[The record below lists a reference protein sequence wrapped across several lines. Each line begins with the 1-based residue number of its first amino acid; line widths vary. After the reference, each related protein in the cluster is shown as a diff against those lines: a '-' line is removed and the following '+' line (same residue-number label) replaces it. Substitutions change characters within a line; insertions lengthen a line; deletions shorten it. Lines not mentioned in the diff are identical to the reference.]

1 MSKVFGMRFLAAVAL
16 LCLLAAAGFAQAN
29 AKKKSYT
36 LHGKIEAVK
45 GSEKR
50 VTVKHDKIE
59 GYMGAMTMDYKVD
72 DDAMLNKLQPGDEIT
87 ATLYEDDYTLYDI
100 RLTRIDDRVLP
111 RAKAK

>member
-1 MSKVFGMRFLAAVAL
+1 MRFLAAMAL

-29 AKKKSYT
+29 AKKKKYT

-45 GSEKR
+45 GSEQK

-72 DDAMLNKLQPGDEIT
+72 DGAMLNQLKPGDEIT

-100 RLTRIDDRVLP
+100 RLTRIDDRVSP
-111 RAKAK
+111 PAKAK

>member
-1 MSKVFGMRFLAAVAL
+1 MSKAFAMRFLAATAL
-16 LCLLAAAGFAQAN
+16 LCMLAATSAFAQAN

-45 GSEKR
+45 GSEKK

-59 GYMGAMTMDYKVD
+59 GYIGAMTMDYKVA
-72 DDAMLNKLQPGDEIT
+72 DDAMLNKLKPGDEIT

-100 RLTRIDDRVLP
+100 RLTQIDDRVRP
-111 RAKAK
+111 K